1 MTDFLNNFAD
11 FSDVVRVKKN
21 QDFVQPLVA
30 FPISNISSEEAGRAQ
45 FNLATATYA
54 TVAYSAVWFINKTHL
69 KLLQEGFNVEPQ
81 RIFG

>member
-1 MTDFLNNFAD
+1 M
-11 FSDVVRVKKN
+11 
-21 QDFVQPLVA
+21 
-30 FPISNISSEEAGRAQ
+30 SEEASKAQ

-69 KLLQEGFNVEPQ
+69 KLLQEGFNIEPQ

>member
-1 MTDFLNNFAD
+1 MTYAARCPC
-11 FSDVVRVKKN
+11 SQQIKIARV
-21 QDFVQPLVA
+21 QT
-30 FPISNISSEEAGRAQ
+30 EEVGRAQ

-54 TVAYSAVWFINKTHL
+54 TVAYSNISTVWFINKTHL